1 MQKAYAKFFGSY
13 YKMNGGFTPTAL
25 YNLTGGLVLYIQ
37 DYTGRLCRVFSS
49 TVRMLIQ
56 LYLSQ
61 HAPEEQIK
69 RLGHI

>member
-37 DYTGRLCRVFSS
+37 DYTGRPCGMVHAMFMIFHLYFS
-49 TVRMLIQ
+49 Q
-56 LYLSQ
+56 N
-61 HAPEEQIK
+61 APEEQIK